1 MSGIT
6 LHPFMLCGMDFPT
19 LSCLLLIYGV
29 IGWAYES
36 SVFSLA
42 EQGKFMNRGCF
53 VGPYCPIYAVI
64 SISSIYLLQGIESPF
79 RIMLLSSIL
88 VCAIEYVTSWGLEKL
103 FHARYWDY
111 SYYPLNING
120 RISVVSGAFFGLA
133 VLFLNKILH
142 PALMDILAGIPY
154 KVKFVAAVTAWSV
167 FLIDIVFTTVGML
180 NLNRKCKELYD
191 AVDSYME
198 SQFDSLNNKKE
209 VLKKFRIVR
218 QGQKIVIKAKG
229 VNKMFLEFETRYLKS
244 VPDFHSTTY
253 GDVIE
258 KMKKVLSYN
267 GKARLAEFDK
277 EDFDDMDDDLRK
289 SEDENENVV

>member
-198 SQFDSLNNKKE
+198 SQFDTLNNKKE

-244 VPDFHSTTY
+244 VPDFHSTKY
-253 GDVIE
+253 SDIIE
-258 KMKKVLSYN
+258 KMRMAMRHTRKNEANLVEFSEED
-267 GKARLAEFDK
+267 LA
-277 EDFDDMDDDLRK
+277 DD
-289 SEDENENVV
+289 EDEDEISSDDKAV